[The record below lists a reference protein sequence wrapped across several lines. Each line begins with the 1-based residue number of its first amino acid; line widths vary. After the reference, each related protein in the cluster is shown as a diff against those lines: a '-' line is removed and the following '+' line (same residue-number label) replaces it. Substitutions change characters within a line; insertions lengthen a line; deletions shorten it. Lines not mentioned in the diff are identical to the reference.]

1 MHVMKRALRHFVLLT
16 ALLALVPATA
26 AAVAPIKIVQDC
38 GDSDSLEGSY
48 SNGDLQKALKLVRGD
63 LAEYSNC
70 KSVIAAA
77 IGKGPKAGAS
87 GKDGEPIDPDL
98 NNDGVVTPKE
108 RRIAKQ
114 RERAARRESRELS
127 AIGDSLSPDAG
138 DSTAAGSGDSSG
150 GGSLPM
156 ILTLIALALL
166 AVGGGLWYTAKRN
179 PAVANALRR
188 VPLPGKH
195 S

>member
-1 MHVMKRALRHFVLLT
+1 MKRALRHFVLLT

-26 AAVAPIKIVQDC
+26 AATSPIAIVRDC
-38 GDSDSLEGSY
+38 ADSDSLEGSY
-48 SNGDLQKALKLVRGD
+48 SNADLKRAVNRVRGD

-70 KSVIAAA
+70 KSIIQAA
-77 IGKGPKAGAS
+77 IGKGPKAG
-87 GKDGEPIDPDL
+87 GKDGAPIDPDL

-108 RRIAKQ
+108 RRIAKKL
-114 RERAARRESRELS
+114 ERAAKRREQQELA
-127 AIGDSLSPDAG
+127 AIGDSLSPDG
-138 DSTAAGSGDSSG
+138 DSSSVGGASDGSSG

-166 AVGGGLWYTAKRN
+166 AVGAGLWYTAKRN